1 MTDKKGF
8 DHAPGSWRRRALAV
22 LASAL
27 IVAAAGCVVIP
38 TPTPEPKYESIPPT
52 PEMKMEWMA
61 MLVAINT
68 EPLNRALSEG
78 WEVERADRTGSSNV
92 LIYLLRR
99 VSTGIPST
107 LTPTRIPIRTPE
119 PTATASRR

>member
-27 IVAAAGCVVIP
+27 IVAAAGCVEIPTPTPTPLPIP
-38 TPTPEPKYESIPPT
+38 TPTPELKIERR
-52 PEMKMEWMA
+52 
-61 MLVAINT
+61 AIRVIINP
-68 EPLNRALSEG
+68 EPLNRALFEG
-78 WEVERADRTGSSNV
+78 WEVERADRTGSDNI
-92 LIYLLRR
+92 LIYVLWR
-99 VSTGIPST
+99 VST
-107 LTPTRIPIRTPE
+107 PIRTPE